1 MLLAVLLCMAVISAA
16 SCDADDRPFEPEVTE
31 GFEFEGV
38 CLIIDGEHFL
48 IPDETYREKYGYD
61 YLRLEIPPWVDG
73 VSLDGIADGD
83 RVIVRGAT
91 VAELDPPILDVDG
104 VDFVSH
110 GSAGDAD
117 ADALDGLMAA
127 LARLGE

>member
-1 MLLAVLLCMAVISAA
+1 M
-16 SCDADDRPFEPEVTE
+16 
-31 GFEFEGV
+31 

-48 IPDETYREKYGYD
+48 IPDAEYREKHGYD

-73 VSLDGIADGD
+73 VSLDGITDGD

-104 VDFVSH
+104 VDIASH
-110 GSAGDAD
+110 NVENSGIEDAD
-117 ADALDGLMAA
+117 SFDDADKAARDGLYAA
-127 LARLGE
+127 LARLEN